1 VSTSEVTI
9 VNFLAPESS
18 LEKLSSHCSRNAAR
32 QQRRR
37 IRTPAMREVHW
48 SIMDKVARGTKA
60 TGVTLSPVTREHID
74 DDGNELSPVAFGIT
88 PRPDGHRR

>member
-1 VSTSEVTI
+1 
-9 VNFLAPESS
+9 
-18 LEKLSSHCSRNAAR
+18 
-32 QQRRR
+32 
-37 IRTPAMREVHW
+37 MREVHW